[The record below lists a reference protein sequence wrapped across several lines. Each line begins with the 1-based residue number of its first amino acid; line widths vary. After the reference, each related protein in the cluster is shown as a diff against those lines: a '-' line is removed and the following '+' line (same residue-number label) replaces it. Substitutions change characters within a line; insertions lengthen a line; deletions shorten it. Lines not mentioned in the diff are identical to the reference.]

1 MSGYER
7 RSLIQNNPCYNER
20 INRNS
25 LVFRL
30 NTEVSSGRSS
40 LWRNRFQDDVIGKRN
55 PELWQAGGESEAT
68 VTDLAMCRFSSHRHP
83 CSRFT
88 DRQSHKDASKCHVHD
103 LTGI

>member
-40 LWRNRFQDDVIGKRN
+40 LWRNRFQDDVIAFRN
-55 PELWQAGGESEAT
+55 PRARSCGRRVVKAKRQLQILRCAASHRIDTPAAGLPIDNRTEMQAN
-68 VTDLAMCRFSSHRHP
+68 AMCM
-83 CSRFT
+83 
-88 DRQSHKDASKCHVHD
+88 
-103 LTGI
+103 I